1 MFAQTSDPGGQLSPH
16 NIVGRDKLVAEMW
29 TILRG
34 RNIYMNDLRRVG
46 KTMILD
52 KMQANP
58 PAGWLV
64 IKRDLEGC
72 HTAAEFA
79 TQTYRDS
86 EELLSRTT
94 RGLRRMREWLGELKG
109 AEVAGILKLPNGGVA
124 PWKDVL
130 RRTFSDLEEQAVA
143 ADDRVVFLWDEV
155 PFLVD
160 NVRRREGAATAMEIL
175 DMLRALSQDCRRTR
189 FVLTGSVGLHHV
201 LTDLRSEG
209 YSNSPLNQME
219 RVAPGPLA
227 PEDAEFLAFELLR
240 GAGFA
245 GEASK
250 ACARTV
256 ADAVGNVAFYIHK
269 LISRLPPGQRLDP
282 ALIEATLGWEIAHPD
297 NDWDLAHYSNR
308 LRLYYKEDE
317 KLVLVILDAVAA
329 AETPLSFQAIWKQI
343 GSQILFEDQEHLRN
357 LLRLLEQDHYL
368 QRDTSR
374 RYTFR
379 FPLIRRW
386 WRFDRS
392 L

>member
-1 MFAQTSDPGGQLSPH
+1 MKPNPGGQLAPH
-16 NIVGRDKLVAEMW
+16 NIVGRDKLVEQMW

-52 KMQANP
+52 KMLANP
-58 PAGWLV
+58 PSGWLAV
-64 IKRDLEGC
+64 KRDLEGC

-79 TQTYRDS
+79 TLAYRDS
-86 EELLSRTT
+86 EELLSRTKL
-94 RGLRRMREWLGELKG
+94 GLRRMKEWLGELKG
-109 AEVAGILKLPNGGVA
+109 AEIAGILKLPSGSAA

-130 RRTFSDLEEQAVA
+130 RRTFSDLEEQAAA
-143 ADDRVVFLWDEV
+143 ADTRIVFLWDEV

-160 NVRRREGAATAMEIL
+160 NVRQREGAVTAMEIL
-175 DMLRALSQDCRRTR
+175 DMLRSLSQDCRRTR

-201 LTDLRSEG
+201 LTELRSEG

-227 PEDAEFLAFELLR
+227 PEDAEFLALELLR
-240 GAGFA
+240 GAGFTSD
-245 GEASK
+245 ESK
-250 ACARTV
+250 ACAGAV
-256 ADAVGNVAFYIHK
+256 AGAVGNVAFYIHK
-269 LISRLPPGQRLDP
+269 LISRLPQGQPLAP
-282 ALIEATLGWEIAHPD
+282 ALIEATLEREIAHPD
-297 NDWDLAHYSNR
+297 NDWDFAHYLNR
-308 LRLYYKEDE
+308 LPLYYGNDD

-329 AETPLSFQAIWKQI
+329 GERPLSFQAIRKQL
-343 GSQILFEDQEHLRN
+343 GSQTLFNDQEHLRK
-357 LLRLLEQDHYL
+357 LLKLLEQDHYL
-368 QRDTSR
+368 QRNTSG
-374 RYTFR
+374 RYAFR